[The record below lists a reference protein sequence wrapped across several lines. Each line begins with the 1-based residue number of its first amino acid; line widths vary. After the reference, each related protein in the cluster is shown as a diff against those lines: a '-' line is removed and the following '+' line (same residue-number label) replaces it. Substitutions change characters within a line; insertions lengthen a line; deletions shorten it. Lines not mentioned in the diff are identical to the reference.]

1 MEGGTTMSALEL
13 VLSLVSD
20 EQMDELIGHLSPETR
35 QAIAE
40 GEAEAH
46 GEEIAAAV
54 WHILEE

>member
-1 MEGGTTMSALEL
+1 MTALEL
-13 VLSLVSD
+13 VLSMVSD
-20 EQMDELIGHLSPETR
+20 DKVDELIGHLSPETR

-46 GEEIAAAV
+46 AEEIAAAV

>member
-1 MEGGTTMSALEL
+1 MSALEL
-13 VLSLVSD
+13 VLSMVSD
-20 EQMDELIGHLSPETR
+20 EKMDELIEHLSPATR

-46 GEEIAAAV
+46 MEEIAAVV